1 MRAILTAFT
10 ALLIATSAFADDM
23 EERRKAAVSYLNSP
37 AQQKAIDA
45 MFSADQMIALLKA
58 QVPTATDEQLE
69 IAGRIASEELNA
81 VRGRLEEVMLE
92 AAIKKFTLEEL
103 VALDEFYRSPIGESV
118 MLKMAD
124 FMQQTMIAM
133 SPDMQRMQA
142 NIARRVRTEVF
153 K

>member
-1 MRAILTAFT
+1 MRALLTALT
-10 ALLIATSAFADDM
+10 AVLIATSAFADD
-23 EERRKAAVSYLNSP
+23 EAERRKAAISYLNSP

-58 QVPTATDEQLE
+58 QVPTATDKQLE
-69 IAGRIASEELNA
+69 VAGRIASEELNA

-92 AAIKKFTLEEL
+92 AAIQKFTLEEL

-124 FMQQTMIAM
+124 FMQQTMVAM